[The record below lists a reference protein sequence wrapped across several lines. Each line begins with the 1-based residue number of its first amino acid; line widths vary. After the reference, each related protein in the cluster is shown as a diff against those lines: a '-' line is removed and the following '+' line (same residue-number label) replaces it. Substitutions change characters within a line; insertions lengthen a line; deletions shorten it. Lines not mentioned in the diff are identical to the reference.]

1 MQTILLKHTKK
12 FCLLRSSRL
21 LLQKMFA
28 NYCHTKIKQDLPWT
42 TRIKPSSLS
51 TGWSK
56 TNVNQWPSTC
66 TPLKITWTRRQPI
79 LIQIWLLSDHNVCNN
94 NNNSANSNNTTTEE
108 IAQGDNLPTE
118 ATAIDLP
125 KTKVPTLPETVNSAS
140 TAKFSTT
147 LKKNAAKELMIRNLV
162 LMAKDN
168 FTGQKSTISTLKML
182 NPQTIIPIMNLIR
195 FFNQELH
202 DSPHECSQCHS
213 AIDFE
218 FVYCVHRNVQ

>member
-1 MQTILLKHTKK
+1 M
-12 FCLLRSSRL
+12 
-21 LLQKMFA
+21 
-28 NYCHTKIKQDLPWT
+28 
-42 TRIKPSSLS
+42 
-51 TGWSK
+51 
-56 TNVNQWPSTC
+56 
-66 TPLKITWTRRQPI
+66 
-79 LIQIWLLSDHNVCNN
+79 WLLSDHNARNN
-94 NNNSANSNNTTTEE
+94 SNNSANSNSTTIEE

-118 ATAIDLP
+118 ATATDLL
-125 KTKVPTLPETVNSAS
+125 KTKVPMLPETINSAS

-168 FTGQKSTISTLKML
+168 FTGPKSTISTLRML
-182 NPQTIIPIMNLIR
+182 NPRTMIPIMKMIQ

-218 FVYCVHRNVQ
+218 FVYCVHCNVQ